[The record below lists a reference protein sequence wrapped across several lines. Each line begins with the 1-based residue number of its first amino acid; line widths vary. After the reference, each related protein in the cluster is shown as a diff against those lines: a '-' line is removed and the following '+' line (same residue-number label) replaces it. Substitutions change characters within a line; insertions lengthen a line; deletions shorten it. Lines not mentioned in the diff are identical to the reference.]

1 MRSFLLRKTLSKSQK
16 VMSGNHVEAGKS
28 LTYLLCTKLYLLKDW
43 RRGKISQKHDRI
55 SQENWKR
62 GLYIPNKN
70 KFPKNEQC
78 NACNMADLWPFVWAV
93 WSIYSVLYF
102 LSGEMGLGSYGL
114 YTEGVMM
121 GLFNI
126 NRANIWDGPLRGFKR
141 PSYDPSHEILVQFNS
156 IQFYLYSAKLQQL
169 SSQGT

>member
-1 MRSFLLRKTLSKSQK
+1 MDLFLWRVINVFLSQTVENNRKMRSFLLRKTLSKSQK

-121 GLFNI
+121 GLKAGVTQV
-126 NRANIWDGPLRGFKR
+126 RR
-141 PSYDPSHEILVQFNS
+141 
-156 IQFYLYSAKLQQL
+156 
-169 SSQGT
+169 